1 MNLILPLFIAATIP
15 LRNPF
20 WPIGYIGER
29 EAISDKPK
37 IEFKTTAESA
47 NEEDTKT
54 AVNAESIAAAEE
66 ADDNQYGNRLW
77 IQARKAL
84 KIGGTMR
91 TKDKEG
97 SHQSVMIN
105 GKIYAD
111 GDLISMNLDGKRYTW
126 KVKNLTEG
134 GTLKLQRIKCRD
146 LEEADDNEGE

>member
-37 IEFKTTAESA
+37 IEVKTTAESA

>member
-1 MNLILPLFIAATIP
+1 MFIAATIP

-37 IEFKTTAESA
+37 IEVKTTAESA

>member
-37 IEFKTTAESA
+37 IEVKTTAESA

-91 TKDKEG
+91 TKDKVG

>member
-37 IEFKTTAESA
+37 IEVKTTAESA

-77 IQARKAL
+77 IQARKTL

>member
-37 IEFKTTAESA
+37 IEVKTTAESA

-66 ADDNQYGNRLW
+66 ADDNQCGNRLW

>member
-37 IEFKTTAESA
+37 IEVKTTAESA

-66 ADDNQYGNRLW
+66 ADDNQYGTRLW

>member
-37 IEFKTTAESA
+37 IEVKTTAESA

-77 IQARKAL
+77 VQARKAL

>member
-1 MNLILPLFIAATIP
+1 MTAAIFLAAAIAV
-15 LRNPF
+15 RNPF

>member
-37 IEFKTTAESA
+37 IEVKTTAESA

-66 ADDNQYGNRLW
+66 ADVNQYGNRLW

-97 SHQSVMIN
+97 SH
-105 GKIYAD
+105 
-111 GDLISMNLDGKRYTW
+111 
-126 KVKNLTEG
+126 
-134 GTLKLQRIKCRD
+134 
-146 LEEADDNEGE
+146 

>member
-37 IEFKTTAESA
+37 IEVKTTAESA

-134 GTLKLQRIKCRD
+134 RTLKLQRIKCRD

>member
-15 LRNPF
+15 LRDPS
-20 WPIGYIGER
+20 WPIGYIGEQ

-37 IEFKTTAESA
+37 IEVKTTAESA